1 MLDWILDLLRLNV
14 EFIERGGYP
23 GIAFLMAIESSIIP
37 FPCEII
43 VPPAGY
49 LAAQGK
55 MSIGGVLA
63 ASVVGSLAG
72 AWANYW
78 LALRFGRPFL
88 LRVGKWM
95 FLKEK
100 HLDRAEAYFAR
111 HGEIGTFVGRLVPGV
126 RSFVSLPAGMA
137 RMDPFRF
144 SLYTSLGA
152 GIWCAIL
159 FAVGW
164 SVGKAGADLD
174 LESVNR
180 ESGQIFLLAVVPGI
194 ALLLAAYVWRRRRS
208 PPPPPAPPGNSPPA

>member
-1 MLDWILDLLRLNV
+1 MFDWVLDLLRLNV

-23 GIAFLMAIESSIIP
+23 GIAILMAIESSIIP

-95 FLKEK
+95 LLKEK

-144 SLYTSLGA
+144 SLYTGLGA

-159 FAVGW
+159 VAVGW
-164 SVGKAGADLD
+164 AIGKAGAELD
-174 LESVNR
+174 IETVKA
-180 ESGQIFLLAVVPGI
+180 ESGRIFLFAVLPGI
-194 ALLLAAYVWRRRRS
+194 AVLIGIYAWRRKKRDGDAPS
-208 PPPPPAPPGNSPPA
+208 SQPPSA

>member
-1 MLDWILDLLRLNV
+1 VLDWILDLLRLNV

-78 LALRFGRPFL
+78 LALRLGRPVL
-88 LRVGKWM
+88 LRVGRW
-95 FLKEK
+95 FLLREK

-137 RMDPFRF
+137 RMDPLRF

-152 GIWCAIL
+152 GLWCAIL
-159 FAVGW
+159 VAIGW

-174 LESVNR
+174 VESVKDDAGR
-180 ESGQIFLLAVVPGI
+180 IFLTAVVPGI
-194 ALLLAAYVWRRRRS
+194 ALLLLAYAWRRRNS
-208 PPPPPAPPGNSPPA
+208 PPAPPPPPPGDS